1 MMKLFL
7 VERDDEVWPDQY
19 DSSVVIAETEE
30 SAVEMIKEKYD
41 RFPYWSYWGDYEVTV
56 TEITFDEPKII
67 LGSFRRGNYE

>member
-1 MMKLFL
+1 MKLFL

-19 DSSVVIAETEE
+19 DSSVVIAETPE

-41 RFPYWSYWGDYEVTV
+41 RFPYWSYWGNYEVTV
-56 TEITFDEPKII
+56 TEIMLDEPKII